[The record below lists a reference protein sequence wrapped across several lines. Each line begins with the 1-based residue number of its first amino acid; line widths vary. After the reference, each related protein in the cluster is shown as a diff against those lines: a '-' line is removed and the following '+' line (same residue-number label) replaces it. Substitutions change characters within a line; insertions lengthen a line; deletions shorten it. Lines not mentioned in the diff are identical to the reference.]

1 MLVKE
6 LLLAKPI
13 VCLIDDY
20 LQKPAQLM
28 AENDLACIPV
38 VESQAHLNLIGVVSE
53 KEICRQAVA
62 AGLDPFK
69 TTVGRVMSSR
79 FLTVDSETDVG
90 ECLQKL
96 KENKMNY
103 IFVTDDNNSCLGILT
118 ENDLPQADYR
128 LQNQNHDFH
137 YLKNDRIF

>member
-6 LLLAKPI
+6 LFVAQPV

-38 VESQAHLNLIGVVSE
+38 VESLAHMNLIGVVSE

-62 AGLDPFK
+62 AGLDP
-69 TTVGRVMSSR
+69 V
-79 FLTVDSETDVG
+79 
-90 ECLQKL
+90 Q
-96 KENKMNY
+96 NY
-103 IFVTDDNNSCLGILT
+103 RRARYEQPLFNG
-118 ENDLPQADYR
+118 
-128 LQNQNHDFH
+128 
-137 YLKNDRIF
+137 

>member
-28 AENDLACIPV
+28 AENDLTCVPV
-38 VESQAHLNLIGVVSE
+38 VESLGHMNLIGVVSD

-62 AGLDPFK
+62 EGLDPFK
-69 TTVGRVMSSR
+69 TTVGRVMSCR
-79 FLTVDSETDVG
+79 FLTVDSETEVE
-90 ECLQKL
+90 ECFQKL
-96 KENKMNY
+96 RKNKMKY
-103 IFVTDDNNSCLGILT
+103 IFVTDENNSCLGILT
-118 ENDLPQADYR
+118 EEDLPETNFR
-128 LQNQNHDFH
+128 LQNQNHDL
-137 YLKNDRIF
+137 YYIRNDRIF